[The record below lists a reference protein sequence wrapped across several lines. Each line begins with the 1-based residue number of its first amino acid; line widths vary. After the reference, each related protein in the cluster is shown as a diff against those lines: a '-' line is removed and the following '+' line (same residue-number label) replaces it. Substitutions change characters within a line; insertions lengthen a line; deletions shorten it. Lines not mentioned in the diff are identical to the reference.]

1 HFTGERYAKFIRT
14 ILAQIAAKELGD
26 LQNVIFQHDQERKQ
40 RTKVALNAVKRVFIN
55 RIEPKDCAAKLADVW
70 LIENVWDILKEK
82 LRGREYSD
90 IAELKNDIK
99 KEWKK
104 TIVSLCQRIIDKIPV
119 RLKLVIDQDGNQIQ
133 EH

>member
-1 HFTGERYAKFIRT
+1 YFTGERYAKFIRT

-104 TIVSLCQRIIDKIPV
+104 TIVSLCQRIIDKIPA